1 MQGGTGLKVK
11 IDVAST
17 LTAIAELLDGDMPP
31 QLKELAEMTAHPTT
45 GNTTYRTFVDTGLRE
60 LGEFQMTL
68 GWDTTETTHSTILT
82 AFAGTDP
89 VAMSIEDPAGAEV
102 IAFDAHIRQISR
114 ISKQTDGYKAQVTVR
129 PTGAPTIT

>member
-1 MQGGTGLKVK
+1 MQGGTGLK
-11 IDVAST
+11 ISIT
-17 LTAIAELLDGDMPP
+17 TTGLTAITELLDGDMPA

-45 GNTTYRTFVDTGLRE
+45 GSTTYRTFVDTGLRE

-68 GWDTTETTHSTILT
+68 GWDTAEATHAAVLT
-82 AFAGTDP
+82 AFNSSSA
-89 VAMSIEDPAGAEV
+89 VQMSVEDPTADETLT
-102 IAFDAHIRQISR
+102 FDAFIRQISR